1 MNQSVKSS
9 HCLTLN
15 LTEKKAVLDSSG
27 KLCYIKFMRI
37 AIVDDEKLICEG
49 LKIIFQSYPDIEVIA
64 TGSNGNDALKIC
76 EEKNPE
82 LLLMD
87 IRMPECNGVEAT
99 KKIKK
104 SFSDIKI
111 LILTTFNDTEYI
123 QKALQYGA
131 SGYLLKDSS
140 PDVIYDGIKAAISG
154 NIVINPEVA
163 KTMLFENHEEAEE
176 RVIRPLSEIQNE
188 FGLSQKEIEIIRL
201 VSEGLSNK
209 QIAYKQGL
217 SEGTIKNNISVIFDK
232 TFVSD
237 RTQLAAFAFK
247 NGIV

>member
-1 MNQSVKSS
+1 MKIP
-9 HCLTLN
+9 
-15 LTEKKAVLDSSG
+15 VLDSPV
-27 KLCYIKFMRI
+27 KLCYIKPMRI
-37 AIVDDEKLICEG
+37 AIIDDEKLICEG
-49 LKIIFQSYPDIEVIA
+49 LKIIFQSYPDIEVLA

-104 SFSDIKI
+104 SFPDIKI

-163 KTMLFENHEEAEE
+163 KNMLFENHEEEE
-176 RVIRPLSEIQNE
+176 RVIRPLTEIQDE

>member
-1 MNQSVKSS
+1 MKIP
-9 HCLTLN
+9 
-15 LTEKKAVLDSSG
+15 VLDSLQN
-27 KLCYIKFMRI
+27 LCYIKFMRI

-64 TGSNGNDALKIC
+64 TGSNGNDALKVC

-104 SFSDIKI
+104 SFPDIKI

-163 KTMLFENHEEAEE
+163 KNMLFENHEEEE

-247 NGIV
+247 NGIM

>member
-1 MNQSVKSS
+1 MKIP
-9 HCLTLN
+9 
-15 LTEKKAVLDSSG
+15 VLDSPV
-27 KLCYIKFMRI
+27 KLCYIKPMRI
-37 AIVDDEKLICEG
+37 AIIDDEKLICEG
-49 LKIIFQSYPDIEVIA
+49 LKIIFQSYPDIEVLA

-87 IRMPECNGVEAT
+87 IRMPECNGVEAA

-104 SFSDIKI
+104 SFPDIKI

-163 KTMLFENHEEAEE
+163 KNMLFENHEEEE
-176 RVIRPLSEIQNE
+176 RVIRPLSEIQDE
-188 FGLSQKEIEIIRL
+188 FRLSQKEIEIIRL

>member
-1 MNQSVKSS
+1 MKIP
-9 HCLTLN
+9 
-15 LTEKKAVLDSSG
+15 VLDSPV
-27 KLCYIKFMRI
+27 KLCYIKPMRI
-37 AIVDDEKLICEG
+37 AIIDDEKLICEG

-104 SFSDIKI
+104 SFPDIKI

-163 KTMLFENHEEAEE
+163 KNMLFENHEEEE
-176 RVIRPLSEIQNE
+176 RVIRPLTEIQDE

>member
-1 MNQSVKSS
+1 MKIP
-9 HCLTLN
+9 
-15 LTEKKAVLDSSG
+15 VLDSPV
-27 KLCYIKFMRI
+27 KLCYIKPMRI
-37 AIVDDEKLICEG
+37 AIIDDEKLICEG

-82 LLLMD
+82 LILMD

-104 SFSDIKI
+104 SFPDIKI

-163 KTMLFENHEEAEE
+163 KNMLFENHEEEE
-176 RVIRPLSEIQNE
+176 RVIRPLTEIQDE

>member
-1 MNQSVKSS
+1 MKIP
-9 HCLTLN
+9 
-15 LTEKKAVLDSSG
+15 VLDSPV

-37 AIVDDEKLICEG
+37 AIIDDEKLICEG

-104 SFSDIKI
+104 SFPDIKI

-163 KTMLFENHEEAEE
+163 KNMLFENHEEEE
-176 RVIRPLSEIQNE
+176 RVIRPLTEIQDE

>member
-1 MNQSVKSS
+1 MSLSVKSS

-15 LTEKKAVLDSSG
+15 LTGKKAVLDSLQN
-27 KLCYIKFMRI
+27 LCYIKFMRI
-37 AIVDDEKLICEG
+37 AIIDDEKLICEG

-82 LLLMD
+82 LILMD

-104 SFSDIKI
+104 SCPDIKI

-163 KTMLFENHEEAEE
+163 KTMLFENHEEEE
-176 RVIRPLSEIQNE
+176 RVIRPLTEIQDE

-201 VSEGLSNK
+201 VAEGLSNK

-217 SEGTIKNNISVIFDK
+217 SEGTIKNNISIIFDK

>member
-1 MNQSVKSS
+1 MRIP
-9 HCLTLN
+9 
-15 LTEKKAVLDSSG
+15 VLDSPV
-27 KLCYIKFMRI
+27 KLCYIKPMRI
-37 AIVDDEKLICEG
+37 AIIDDEKLICEG

-104 SFSDIKI
+104 SFPDIKI

-163 KTMLFENHEEAEE
+163 KNMLFENHEEEE
-176 RVIRPLSEIQNE
+176 RVIRPLTEIQDE

-237 RTQLAAFAFK
+237 RTGLYKFLIF
-247 NGIV
+247 NL

>member
-1 MNQSVKSS
+1 
-9 HCLTLN
+9 
-15 LTEKKAVLDSSG
+15 
-27 KLCYIKFMRI
+27 MRI

-104 SFSDIKI
+104 SFPDIKI

-140 PDVIYDGIKAAISG
+140 TDVIYDGIKAAISG

-163 KTMLFENHEEAEE
+163 KTMLFENHEEEEE
-176 RVIRPLSEIQNE
+176 RVIRPLAEIQDE

>member
-1 MNQSVKSS
+1 MKIP
-9 HCLTLN
+9 
-15 LTEKKAVLDSSG
+15 VLDSPV
-27 KLCYIKFMRI
+27 KLCYIKPMRI

-82 LLLMD
+82 LILMD

-104 SFSDIKI
+104 SFPEIKI

-163 KTMLFENHEEAEE
+163 KTMLFENNEEEE
-176 RVIRPLSEIQNE
+176 RVIRPLTEIQDE

-247 NGIV
+247 NGIM

>member
-1 MNQSVKSS
+1 
-9 HCLTLN
+9 
-15 LTEKKAVLDSSG
+15 
-27 KLCYIKFMRI
+27 MRI

-131 SGYLLKDSS
+131 SGYLLNDSS
-140 PDVIYDGIKAAISG
+140 PDVIY
-154 NIVINPEVA
+154 E
-163 KTMLFENHEEAEE
+163 KTMLFENHEEVEE
-176 RVIRPLSEIQNE
+176 RVIRPLSEIQDE

>member
-1 MNQSVKSS
+1 MPHIKS
-9 HCLTLN
+9 TR
-15 LTEKKAVLDSSG
+15 KKSLFLIHLQN
-27 KLCYIKFMRI
+27 LCYIKFMRI
-37 AIVDDEKLICEG
+37 AIIDDEKLICEG

-104 SFSDIKI
+104 SFPDIKI

-163 KTMLFENHEEAEE
+163 KNMLFENHEEEE
-176 RVIRPLSEIQNE
+176 RVIRPLTEIQDE

>member
-1 MNQSVKSS
+1 MKIP
-9 HCLTLN
+9 
-15 LTEKKAVLDSSG
+15 VLDSPV
-27 KLCYIKFMRI
+27 KLCYIKPMRI
-37 AIVDDEKLICEG
+37 AIIDDEKLICEG
-49 LKIIFQSYPDIEVIA
+49 LKIIFQSYPDIEVLA

-104 SFSDIKI
+104 SFPDIKI

-163 KTMLFENHEEAEE
+163 KNMLFENHEEEE
-176 RVIRPLSEIQNE
+176 RVIRPLTEIQDE

-247 NGIV
+247 NGIM